1 MQRLMLSLHLLMIVK
16 QLGTQ
21 FSLKD
26 LGNLH
31 FFLSVE
37 VIPTSSGL
45 FLSQHK
51 YIRDLLY
58 KTSMEG
64 AKDVTIPLSTS
75 VPLKLCDST
84 SSMDNNSYRQ
94 VIGSLQYLCMTRLYI
109 SYAINKLSHFM
120 YKLTV
125 THWATVKRLL
135 RYLKN
140 TIFHGLQINSSAKLV
155 L

>member
-94 VIGSLQYLCMTRLYI
+94 
-109 SYAINKLSHFM
+109 
-120 YKLTV
+120 
-125 THWATVKRLL
+125 L
-135 RYLKN
+135 RDC
-140 TIFHGLQINSSAKLV
+140 
-155 L
+155 